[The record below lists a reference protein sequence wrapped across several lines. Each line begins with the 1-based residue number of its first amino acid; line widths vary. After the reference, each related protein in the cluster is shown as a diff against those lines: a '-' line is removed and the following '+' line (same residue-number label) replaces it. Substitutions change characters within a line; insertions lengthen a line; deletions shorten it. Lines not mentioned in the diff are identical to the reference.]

1 MNNKNYSELETITQ
15 KSILVDIKQNFISA
29 TTFSLRCAIG
39 PFVIFLF
46 LSILISYLF
55 PLLSTKHLTI
65 IILFLLLG
73 ITVFIFI
80 SSFNDCFRVFY
91 SAKKYGIIIKKDTVI
106 ATQSAQNPIDNPFFR
121 NKYTYFLQKPYILTF
136 NKHGKYNIPR
146 GYNYKSSLNKMLDKN
161 VYESIFVGDEFY
173 LAVTK
178 DNKIAAVYNSKF
190 FYYDDK

>member
-55 PLLSTKHLTI
+55 PLLSTKYLTI

-91 SAKKYGIIIKKDTVI
+91 SAKKHGIIIKKDTVI
-106 ATQSAQNPIDNPFFR
+106 AMQSAQNPIDNPFFR
-121 NKYTYFLQKPYILTF
+121 NTYTYFLQKPYILTF

-161 VYESIFVGDEFY
+161 VYESISVGDEFY

-190 FYYDDK
+190 FYYDDR